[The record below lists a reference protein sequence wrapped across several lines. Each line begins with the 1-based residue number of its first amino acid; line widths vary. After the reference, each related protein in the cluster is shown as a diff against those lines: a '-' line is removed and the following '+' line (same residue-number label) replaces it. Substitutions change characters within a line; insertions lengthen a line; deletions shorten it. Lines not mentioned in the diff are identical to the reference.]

1 MFDPERAKRIK
12 LVGTDV
18 DGCLTD
24 NALYIGEIAG
34 ERVELKR
41 FDVVD
46 GLGVTLLRNAGIE
59 MAWISGRMS
68 AATQLRGTELKVG
81 AVLQVASTG
90 KVAAIETLLAERGL
104 TWDEMLYV
112 GDDLPD
118 VPVLRRVGI
127 SVAVANAR
135 PQVKEICNCVTRAAG
150 GHGAIREVVEL
161 LLRARGEYEDA
172 ARHYLGSDT

>member
-1 MFDPERAKRIK
+1 MLDPELAKRIK

-24 NALYIGEIAG
+24 NGLYIGEIAG

-46 GLGVTLLRNAGIE
+46 GLGATLLRNAGID
-59 MAWISGRMS
+59 MAWISGRVS
-68 AATQLRGTELKVG
+68 TATELRGTELKVSS
-81 AVLQVASTG
+81 VLQVASTD

-118 VPVLRRVGI
+118 IPVLRRVGI
-127 SVAVANAR
+127 PIAVANAR
-135 PQVKEICNCVTRAAG
+135 PEVKAVCRHVTQTSG

-161 LLRARGEYEDA
+161 LLRARGEYEQA
-172 ARHYLGSDT
+172 ARHYLGSDR